1 MGPEKEKTLENLIEK
16 DFLENFNNF
25 VENIFYKIENDGDFV
40 KRKFPFKTL
49 SVIKRLYQYKS
60 LPLKMSYFDLHRKN
74 MRIIGAKNWK
84 EMMKEIIKTFES
96 NKCDFGNEE
105 FVKDIGTIFNDTYN
119 AGGYYERLITD
130 LTRYNDNWKNLI
142 KALKEIGKYIDD
154 FCEKNPNKCSD
165 KGGKYGEKLL
175 NNLEENKNITFANWL
190 LIQENILF

>member
-1 MGPEKEKTLENLIEK
+1 
-16 DFLENFNNF
+16 
-25 VENIFYKIENDGDFV
+25 
-40 KRKFPFKTL
+40 
-49 SVIKRLYQYKS
+49 
-60 LPLKMSYFDLHRKN
+60 MSYFDLHRKN